1 MATSAGEA
9 RRAVGSR
16 PRSADS
22 ILQRDRAVKRVGSRS
37 GDAAEPR
44 RLGVLIA
51 RTSRIL
57 NARSLDELVG
67 ETADAARRVLRAAR
81 AVAFVQTDDVRLC
94 YGRSP
99 RSTGD
104 DAAEPTRAVPLV
116 ARDGHRLGAVQ
127 IWARDGARLTKEDD
141 EVLRQ
146 IAHCAAT
153 IADGSIARTASSE
166 RTLVPQLAR
175 VVHDLRTPLTAVL
188 SWTWALRQG
197 LDGTRARRALEAIE
211 RNART
216 QARLLDEAAE
226 RLRAALADRRD
237 ERGDRTA
244 RGSLGTRAS
253 TRSTQ
258 ETTMEHRLRDVMT
271 TGVETVA
278 PGDTIRYAAEKM
290 EALDIGSLPVCDGER
305 LVGVVTDRDIA
316 IRAVASGRDPNRT
329 AVIETMTPHL
339 VFGYEEQPV
348 AEAVDLMREHEIRRL
363 PVVDHG
369 RRLVGIVALADLA
382 TRGDEPV
389 AMSALEGVSKPRAD

>member
-1 MATSAGEA
+1 
-9 RRAVGSR
+9 
-16 PRSADS
+16 
-22 ILQRDRAVKRVGSRS
+22 VKRSSSHAGQPARLK
-37 GDAAEPR
+37 
-44 RLGVLIA
+44 RLGVLVA

-94 YGRSP
+94 CGRSP
-99 RSTGD
+99 RFPVD
-104 DAAEPTRAVPLV
+104 DTAEPTRAVPLV
-116 ARDGHRLGAVQ
+116 ARDGHRLGALQ
-127 IWARDGARLTKEDD
+127 IWAREGSRLTKEDE

-146 IAHCAAT
+146 IAHCAASV
-153 IADGSIARTASSE
+153 ADGSIVRAEKSHDGALT
-166 RTLVPQLAR
+166 THLAR
-175 VVHDLRTPLTAVL
+175 VVHDLRTPLTAML

-197 LDGTRARRALEAIE
+197 LDGPRATRALEAIE
-211 RNART
+211 RNARN
-216 QARLLDEAAE
+216 QARLLDDLAA
-226 RLRAALADRRD
+226 RLRATLAA
-237 ERGDRTA
+237 GHSSGGSSVA
-244 RGSLGTRAS
+244 RNSLQTSPPVGGSK
-253 TRSTQ
+253 Q
-258 ETTMEHRLRDVMT
+258 ETTMEQRLRDVMT

-290 EALDIGSLPVCDGER
+290 EALDIGSLPVCDGDR
-305 LVGVVTDRDIA
+305 LVGVLTDRDIA

-348 AEAVDLMREHEIRRL
+348 DEAVDLMREHEIRRL
-363 PVVDHG
+363 PVVDHR

-382 TRGDEPV
+382 TRGEEPV

>member
-1 MATSAGEA
+1 M
-9 RRAVGSR
+9 
-16 PRSADS
+16 
-22 ILQRDRAVKRVGSRS
+22 KRVASR
-37 GDAAEPR
+37 GEDTAKPK
-44 RLGVLIA
+44 RLAVLIT

-57 NARSLDELVG
+57 NARSLEELVG

-99 RSTGD
+99 RSTAD

-127 IWARDGARLTKEDD
+127 IWAREGSRLTKEDD

-153 IADGSIARTASSE
+153 IADGSIARTASTPE
-166 RTLVPQLAR
+166 RTLVPHLAR
-175 VVHDLRTPLTAVL
+175 VVHDLRTPLTAML
-188 SWTWALRQG
+188 SWTWALRRG
-197 LDGTRARRALEAIE
+197 LDGARARRALDAIE

-226 RLRAALADRRD
+226 RLRTALAELGDA
-237 ERGDRTA
+237 GDRTA
-244 RGSLGTRAS
+244 RGSLATPPAS
-253 TRSTQ
+253 TGSTQ
-258 ETTMEHRLRDVMT
+258 ETTMEYRLRDVMT

-278 PGDTIRYAAEKM
+278 PGDTIRYAADKM
-290 EALDIGSLPVCDGER
+290 KALDIGSLPVCDGER
-305 LVGVVTDRDIA
+305 LVGVLTDRDIA
-316 IRAVASGRDPNRT
+316 IRAVAAGRDPNRT
-329 AVIETMTPHL
+329 AVIETMTPRL
-339 VFGYEEQPV
+339 VFGYEEQLV
-348 AEAVDLMREHEIRRL
+348 TEAVDLMREHEIRRL

-382 TRGDEPV
+382 TCGDEPV